1 MKFWYRLCFLISLI
15 TLPLH
20 AKEVLLINSY
30 HVGHGGSDLRV
41 RGFKSALP
49 EDIQIHEVY
58 MDTKRKPA
66 SQFESIAQQTWGTFQ
81 KIKPD
86 LVIVNDD
93 NALRM
98 LGEKISNTG
107 TPVVFMGINNNP
119 RSYFTMTIPKNV
131 SGVLE
136 RHLIVPLVRYFKSF
150 VPMKKKRV
158 LILFDESKTSTS
170 VIATALY
177 GKHTLSFGK
186 VTIIVKKYSLA
197 KDYIQAATDAA
208 LEYDFVVLD
217 TFYTLKDING
227 KPVKYQDV
235 LLAINHASKIPVF
248 GVTDYSVGKDATAGA
263 LTMSMEKHGAVA
275 ATYTQKILEG
285 KKLPNNYRNSK
296 SDIFVFNQTMLDKYQ
311 LTLPEPIRK
320 QAIFR

>member
-1 MKFWYRLCFLISLI
+1 MKFWYRLCFLIALI

-20 AKEVLLINSY
+20 AKDVLLINSY

-49 EDIQIHEVY
+49 KDIQIREVY

-66 SQFESIAQQTWGTFQ
+66 NQFALITQQTWNTFQ
-81 KIKPD
+81 EIKPD

-98 LGEKISNTG
+98 LGEKISNSG

-119 RSYFTMTIPKNV
+119 RAYFTTAIPKNV

-150 VPMKKKRV
+150 VPMKKQRV
-158 LILFDESKTSTS
+158 LILFDKSKTSTS
-170 VIATALY
+170 VITTALY
-177 GKHTLSFGK
+177 GKHSLKFGG
-186 VTIIVKKYSLA
+186 VTIVVRKYALA
-197 KDYIQAATDAA
+197 EDYIQAATDAA

-217 TFYTLKDING
+217 TFYTLKDKNG
-227 KPVKYQDV
+227 SPVKYQDV
-235 LLAINHASKIPVF
+235 LLAINRASKIPIF
-248 GVTDYSVGKDATAGA
+248 GVTDYSVGEDAAAGA
-263 LTMSMEKHGAVA
+263 LTMSMEKHGGVA
-275 ATYTQKILEG
+275 ATYVQKILDG
-285 KKLPNNYRNSK
+285 KQLPNHYRNSK
-296 SDIFVFNQTMLDKYQ
+296 SDRFVFNQKMLDKYQ
-311 LTLPEPIRK
+311 LILPEPIRK
-320 QAIFR
+320 QALFR